1 MTARDMTNGRMADR
15 RRLAPLSLLAAALF
29 VLAGCNSVLSPGGS
43 SLATTQAVT
52 PTPTPVVDPADT
64 DQHQRI
70 VAAYGGIYRDENLEK
85 TLARIVGR
93 LVAASDDPSRSY
105 RITILNAAAINAFA
119 LPDGYLYVTRGLLTL
134 ANDSSEVAAVLAHEM
149 AHVTADHAAQ
159 RQDRQ
164 RTAELVGRVVND
176 VIQDA
181 DAGRTA
187 LASSQRSLASFSR
200 QQEFEADEIGI
211 RTIGKAGYDPF
222 AASRFLRSMS
232 RFADYRAQTGGQQ
245 ERRPDFLATHPNNP
259 ERIELAVK
267 AARAFGAPGIGE
279 VDHERY
285 LQGIQN
291 TVFGD
296 DTEQG
301 YVRGRNF
308 IHAKLQIAFTVPEGF
323 VIDNTQQAV
332 LATGS
337 DGSALRFDAVATDPA
352 MPLTD
357 YLVSG
362 WVNGID
368 SNSVRAVEINGHP
381 AASASATAK
390 GWQFRITVIRVGGAT
405 YRFIFANET
414 NTPAFDAAA
423 RTTAASFRRLNP
435 SEVAGLKPLSIRV
448 VPVQPGETA
457 VSMAGRMRGVERPLE
472 LFQILNEI
480 EPGRPLEPGS
490 WVKIVVD

>member
-1 MTARDMTNGRMADR
+1 MA
-15 RRLAPLSLLAAALF
+15 LAASVAALF
-29 VLAGCNSVLSPGGS
+29 LLAGCNSVLAPQGA
-43 SLATTQAVT
+43 SLPQPQIPALADDA
-52 PTPTPVVDPADT
+52 DPIAS
-64 DQHQRI
+64 DQHARI

-93 LVAASDDPSRSY
+93 LVAASEDPSRSY

-159 RQDRQ
+159 RQDQQ
-164 RTAELVGRVVND
+164 RTAALVGRVVND
-176 VIQDA
+176 VIQDP
-181 DAGRTA
+181 DAGRMA

-211 RTIGKAGYDPF
+211 RTIGNAGYDPF

-232 RFADYRAQTGGQQ
+232 RFAEYRATTGVQQ
-245 ERRPDFLATHPNNP
+245 ERRPEFLATHPNNP
-259 ERIELAVK
+259 ERIDLAVK

-285 LQGIQN
+285 LQGIDN

-296 DTEQG
+296 DTDQG
-301 YVRGRNF
+301 YVRGRTF
-308 IHAKLQIAFTVPEGF
+308 IHARLQVGFTVPEGY

-332 LATGS
+332 LATGP
-337 DGSALRFDAVATDPA
+337 DGSALRFDAVSTDLA
-352 MPLTD
+352 LPLSD

-368 SNSVRAVEINGHP
+368 PASVRPLQINGLE
-381 AASASATAK
+381 AASASASAK

-405 YRFIFANET
+405 YRFIFANESST
-414 NTPAFDAAA
+414 AAFDRAAA
-423 RTTAASFRRLNP
+423 STAESFRRL
-435 SEVAGLKPLSIRV
+435 SAQEAAGLRPLRVRV
-448 VPVQPGETA
+448 VPVKPGETPA
-457 VSMAGRMRGVERPLE
+457 SIAGRMSGVERPLE
-472 LFQILNEI
+472 LFQVLNEL
-480 EPGRPLEPGS
+480 EPGRPLEPGR